1 MGVFNRISN
10 MFKAKANSA
19 LDDLENPIEL
29 LDQKIRDIR

>member
-19 LDDLENPIEL
+19 LDDLENPIKRYGREL
-29 LDQKIRDIR
+29 K